1 MKSIFLGK
9 IQYLGATCLLLCG
22 LNACTAG
29 YEEMNTNPD
38 KVTDG
43 MLDMDNLR
51 TGGSIS
57 AMQLDII
64 PCSDEGANAYQRAQ
78 NLVGDIFSGYMSGSD
93 NWNSSSNNQTY
104 NLRFGGWSDVLFS
117 IAYQNVMPQWKKIAT
132 EEVKAEEPVTY
143 AIGQVLKIAAMHR
156 VTDAYGPIPYFKF
169 GESLMVPYD
178 SQEKVYE
185 SFFNELTEASQ
196 ILEQYATENPSA
208 RPLKNYDLVYEGDVS
223 KWAKFANTLMLRLA
237 MRVVYVKPDWAQ
249 KYAEQAVVKSKLGVM
264 TSNADNALLH
274 SYNGITVYHPLNVVW
289 DMYKDARMG
298 ASMESY
304 LKGYKDARIS
314 KYFSQATTPAGDYHG
329 MRNGI
334 IVDNIEGYRAL
345 SCPNVQKTDPVL
357 WMCAAEAYFLRAEG
371 ALRQWNMNGDAKDL
385 YEQGVQTSFE
395 QHSAALGDYLTDDT
409 AKPAKFED
417 KVGNNSTEPRSTIT
431 PVYKTEEGF
440 EANLERIITQKWLAM
455 FPEGMEAWSE
465 FRRTGY
471 PKIFPVV
478 KNYSGGTIDT
488 EKQIRRLPFPQTE
501 YDNNNENVK
510 NAISLLNGADH
521 GGTPLWWDKK

>member
-1 MKSIFLGK
+1 MRSIINKLLLGTMTVASVACTGN
-9 IQYLGATCLLLCG
+9 YLDINSNPYQPGDLSADDYALGSAMNNLASCVVSSDVNTAQFTDCLLG
-22 LNACTAG
+22 GPYGGYFADSNTSWSKTIANFNASDDWTRVFLKS
-29 YEEMNTNPD
+29 D
-38 KVTDG
+38 
-43 MLDMDNLR
+43 R
-51 TGGSIS
+51 
-57 AMQLDII
+57 II
-64 PCSDEGANAYQRAQ
+64 PILYT
-78 NLVGDIFSGYMSGSD
+78 NLTAVENLATQTG
-93 NWNSSSNNQTY
+93 NQVP
-104 NLRFGGWSDVLFS
+104 LA
-117 IAYQNVMPQWKKIAT
+117 IAKIIK
-132 EEVKAEEPVTY
+132 V
-143 AIGQVLKIAAMHR
+143 AAMSR
-156 VTDAYGPIPYFKF
+156 VTDAYGPIPYTEIGKD
-169 GESLMVPYD
+169 GSITTPYD

-274 SYNGITVYHPLNVVW
+274 SHNGITVYHPLNVVW

-431 PVYKTEEGF
+431 PVYKTEEEF